1 MNQFTRWFQRNFSN
15 PEVIILLSFL
25 VGGVLFFYFF
35 GKMLAPAIAAV
46 VISYLLNGLVS
57 RLTAL
62 GVPSLLSVSM
72 VFLAFVTLLLFML
85 FGLLPL
91 LTRQL
96 SQLLQQ
102 VPIYISEGQVMLQ
115 RLPELYPE
123 YITQGQLNEMVSKL
137 GAEFAG
143 TGQTILAW
151 SLSSVMGLVSLLI
164 FLVLVPILVFFML
177 KDRQLIGLWLRTYLP
192 GDRNLVSSVWREV
205 DGQIGNYVRGKT
217 LEILL
222 VGLVSYITFLLL
234 GLQYAALLATVV
246 GFSVLIPYIGA
257 AVVTLPVAM
266 VAFFQFGWGWGFGWV
281 IIAYGVIQALDGNVL
296 VPILFSEVVNLHPVA
311 IILAILVFGGLWG
324 FWGIFF
330 AIPLATLVN
339 AILRAWPREASA
351 EAEPAQQEQ
360 G

>member
-1 MNQFTRWFQRNFSN
+1 MNQISRWFQRNFSN
-15 PEVIILLSFL
+15 PEVIILISFL
-25 VGGVLFFYFF
+25 VVGVLFFYFF

-46 VISYLLNGLVS
+46 VIAYLLNGLVT
-57 RLTAL
+57 RLNVL
-62 GVPSLLSVSM
+62 GLPRLLSVCL
-72 VFLAFVTLLLFML
+72 VFLVFVTLLVFML

-91 LTRQL
+91 LTKQL

-102 VPIYISEGQVMLQ
+102 LPSYISEGQVLLQ

-123 YITQGQLNEMVSKL
+123 YITKGQLNEMVASL

-177 KDRQLIGLWLRTYLP
+177 KDRSLIMAWIRSYLP
-192 GDRNLVSSVWREV
+192 GNRNLVSSVWSEV

-257 AVVTLPVAM
+257 AVVTLPVAL
-266 VAFFQFGWGWGFGWV
+266 VAFFQFGWGWDFAWV

-339 AILRAWPREASA
+339 AILRAWPREFS
-351 EAEPAQQEQ
+351 PAPDP